1 MDWKLELIV
10 VPVSDVDR
18 AKAFYMDQAGF
29 HLDVDHSA
37 GEDFRVVQLTPPGS
51 ACSIALMRNE
61 EAPGSIKGL
70 QLVVPDIEAARE
82 ELAGRGVDVSEVFHF
97 EEGQQRPGP
106 DPERADFNSFL
117 SFSDPDG
124 TGWMV
129 QEYRPAGRRVRH
141 ATCTAPEPPQ
151 VVLLPA
157 TGNTCPRRI
166 ALGSHQ
172 EQVMASCPRE
182 CGCGPSPA
190 SPPACR

>member
-29 HLDVDHSA
+29 HLDVDHRA

-70 QLVVPDIEAARE
+70 QLVVPDIETARE

-106 DPERADFNSFL
+106 DYNSFL

-129 QEYRPAGRRVRH
+129 QEYRR
-141 ATCTAPEPPQ
+141 
-151 VVLLPA
+151 
-157 TGNTCPRRI
+157 
-166 ALGSHQ
+166 S
-172 EQVMASCPRE
+172 
-182 CGCGPSPA
+182 GPGG
-190 SPPACR
+190 

>member
-1 MDWKLELIV
+1 VGRPPPVFPRTKEGEIPVDWKLELIV

-29 HLDVDHSA
+29 HLDVDHRA

-61 EAPGSIKGL
+61 DAPGSLNGL
-70 QLVVPDIEAARE
+70 QLVVPDIEAARD
-82 ELAGRGVDVSEVFHF
+82 ELAGRGVNVSEVFHF

-106 DPERADFNSFL
+106 DPARADFNSFL

-129 QEYRPAGRRVRH
+129 QEHRPSGAG
-141 ATCTAPEPPQ
+141 
-151 VVLLPA
+151 
-157 TGNTCPRRI
+157 
-166 ALGSHQ
+166 S
-172 EQVMASCPRE
+172 
-182 CGCGPSPA
+182 
-190 SPPACR
+190 